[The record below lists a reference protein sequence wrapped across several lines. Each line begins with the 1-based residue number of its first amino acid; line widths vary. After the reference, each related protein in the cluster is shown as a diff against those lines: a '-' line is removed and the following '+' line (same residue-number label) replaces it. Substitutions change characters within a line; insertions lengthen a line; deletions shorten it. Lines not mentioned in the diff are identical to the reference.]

1 MNLDSLKHIPNIIS
15 ALRIILVIPI
25 IGSIWHGDYKL
36 ALILIFIAGVSDGVD
51 GFLARYFNWK
61 SKLGAF
67 LDPLADKILL
77 ISLFIVFS
85 LKDLLPLWLMYMVIT
100 RDFIIFFGAVAY
112 QLVTHDLEMRPLFIS
127 KINTALQIA
136 LVLIVALVLADIH
149 VASWLLDG
157 MIILVVLST
166 LISGISY
173 VVLWTRYTLSN
184 KHNKIKPV
192 RTNKATKQ

>member
-1 MNLDSLKHIPNIIS
+1 MNTDSLKHIPNIIS
-15 ALRIILVIPI
+15 VLRIFLVIPI
-25 IGSIWHGDYKL
+25 IGTIWHGDYKL

-85 LKDLLPLWLMYMVIT
+85 LKGLLPLWLMYMVIS
-100 RDFIIFFGAVAY
+100 RDFIIFFGAIAY
-112 QLVTHDLEMRPLFIS
+112 QLVTQELEMRPLFIS
-127 KINTALQIA
+127 KINTALQIV
-136 LVLIVALVLADIH
+136 LVLLVALILADIH

-173 VVLWTRYTLSN
+173 VVVWTRYTLSN
-184 KHNKIKPV
+184 KQN
-192 RTNKATKQ
+192 NM